1 MRKTVAIFIIVV
13 FASFLVSADLIG
25 DLGKTLSE
33 AIYTPI
39 YNSLYS
45 LLTEFMNMVLEIL
58 VWNPPL
64 DSAYDAWNII
74 RTVITSMYLAVLTYA
89 GLKLMAGTMM
99 GEDERNTLKKWVGGT
114 IISILLVNMSYV
126 LYEFVIQLNVGLSA
140 LVFQPPNLTG
150 FIAASAAFIALMAVQ
165 ASTVLL
171 VILLLILRTLL
182 VIVGVTF
189 FPIGIFLYYFP
200 PTKRFGKLI
209 ITVIFANIF
218 VQFFEILCLRV
229 CLDAFSAIGGS
240 FTSSIFNA
248 VFGMAMMCLMLF
260 VPLVAYGF
268 ATLTGMLLHKAT
280 EVVNSVV
287 PIPINFD
294 TFRTRKK

>member
-1 MRKTVAIFIIVV
+1 MRKILIIFTIVAIT
-13 FASFLVSADLIG
+13 ASLASADLIG

-39 YNSLYS
+39 YNSIYT
-45 LLTEFMNMVLEIL
+45 LLTEFMNLVLEIL

-64 DSAYDAWNII
+64 DSAYESWNII

-114 IISILLVNMSYV
+114 IVSILLVNMSYV

-150 FIAASAAFIALMAVQ
+150 FIAASSAFIVLLSIQ
-165 ASTVLL
+165 WSTVLL
-171 VILLLILRTLL
+171 VILLLIVRTLL

-240 FTSSIFNA
+240 ITSSVFNA
-248 VFGMAMMCLMLF
+248 VFGMAMMLLMLF
-260 VPLVAYGF
+260 VPLIAYGF

-287 PIPINFD
+287 PIPIHLD
-294 TFRTRKK
+294 AFRTRGK

>member
-1 MRKTVAIFIIVV
+1 MRKALILFTIVALT
-13 FASFLVSADLIG
+13 ASLASADLIG

-39 YNSLYS
+39 YNSIYT
-45 LLTEFMNMVLEIL
+45 LLTEFMNLVLEIL

-64 DSAYDAWNII
+64 DSAYESWNII

-114 IISILLVNMSYV
+114 IVSILLVNMSYV
-126 LYEFVIQLNVGLSA
+126 LYEFVIELNVGLSA

-150 FIAASAAFIALMAVQ
+150 FIAASSAFIVLLSIQ
-165 ASTVLL
+165 WSTVLL
-171 VILLLILRTLL
+171 VILLLIVRTLL

-240 FTSSIFNA
+240 ITSSVFNA
-248 VFGMAMMCLMLF
+248 VFGMAMMLLMLF
-260 VPLVAYGF
+260 VPLIAYGF

-287 PIPINFD
+287 PIPINLD
-294 TFRTRKK
+294 TFRTRGK